1 MAGYISAPNVI
12 YGQLPRTVEI
22 SLGLVLLEKERAIV
36 GGANFGHAPRTED
49 LKYWKDKNL
58 IQPGMERNILI
69 CKISK
74 DIKVNSN
81 VIDIALQDLEL
92 EQKIIQ
98 IYDGKFNRYIVG
110 FNLD

>member
-1 MAGYISAPNVI
+1 MSGSCPGSNFLLGGNNKKPQTRIE
-12 YGQLPRTVEI
+12 VEKVPEVS
-22 SLGLVLLEKERAIV
+22 SLILSILR
-36 GGANFGHAPRTED
+36 ED